1 MDYFKD
7 CKTIENIKS
16 TYRTLSKLY
25 HPDLN
30 AGNDT
35 AFKELNNQYETAIK
49 NYSYEHFTEFT
60 DSYMIILS
68 KIIKLD
74 ITIEIIGTWIY
85 AFNSYEHKDYLKTLG
100 FWFSSKHKAW
110 VYTGKPKRNKYS
122 KYTLLDIEN
131 KHGYKKIKTRK
142 DYRIA

>member
-1 MDYFKD
+1 MNYFKD
-7 CKTIENIKS
+7 CRTIEEIKKI
-16 TYRTLSKLY
+16 YRKLSKLY
-25 HPDLN
+25 HPDTN
-30 AGNDT
+30 NGNDEL
-35 AFKELNNQYETAIK
+35 FKALNNQYSEAIK

-85 AFNSYEHKDYLKTLG
+85 AFNSYEHKDFLKTLG

-110 VYTGKPKRNKYS
+110 VYTGTPKRNKYS

-131 KHGYKKIKTRK
+131 KHGYKKIKTKK
-142 DYRIA
+142 DLKLA